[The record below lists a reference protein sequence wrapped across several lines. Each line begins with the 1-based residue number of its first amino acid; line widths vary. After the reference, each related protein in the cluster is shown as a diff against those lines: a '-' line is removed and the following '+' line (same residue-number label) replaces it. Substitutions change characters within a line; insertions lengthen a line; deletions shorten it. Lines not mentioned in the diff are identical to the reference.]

1 MDRTQPMDR
10 HVENMMTIHELT
22 SAPPAA
28 QMFGNAG
35 IEHMN
40 LYGETW
46 TNILTYPESCEYN
59 MSKSCLEM
67 QISSNRHKIYAF
79 KKNMIFDDAI

>member
-1 MDRTQPMDR
+1 MYEIFLYVQKYMDRTQPMDR

-40 LYGETW
+40 LYGETLSK
-46 TNILTYPESCEYN
+46 TNLQ
-59 MSKSCLEM
+59 L
-67 QISSNRHKIYAF
+67 
-79 KKNMIFDDAI
+79 